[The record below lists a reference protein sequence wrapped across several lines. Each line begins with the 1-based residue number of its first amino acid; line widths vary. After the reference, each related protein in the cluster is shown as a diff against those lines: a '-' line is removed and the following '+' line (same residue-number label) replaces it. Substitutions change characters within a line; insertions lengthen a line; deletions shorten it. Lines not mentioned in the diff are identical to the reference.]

1 MATQECDFR
10 LLTFR
15 ICGVAG
21 AGITSGLE
29 LVAFNAHSGR
39 AKRYVRIA
47 KRTWPRRIL
56 MDAIL
61 RKSIYSRRLLLGA
74 LLCGAMVS
82 LGACKAGGERSSVTG
97 KAKQAHKVLKLAFVT
112 NNTAEFWKIAQ
123 AGVRKYE
130 RESKVQVDVIMP
142 DGTVADQN
150 KKLEE
155 LASQHYD
162 AIAVTAIAPAD
173 QVKKLDEVAKKAH
186 LITFDSD
193 APASQRLL
201 YIGTNNFEAGKVLGK
216 EIVRLLPGGGRMAVF
231 VGLLSA
237 DNAKQRLGGIE
248 AAIEGHSIEIV
259 DKREDQTDRARAQSN
274 VEDIV
279 NAHGD
284 LDLVAGLWSYNGPA
298 IALAIERLGKA
309 GKVHAAVFDEEQQTL
324 EAIEEGTIAVTV
336 VQKPYQFGYL
346 ASKWMHELAKNPEQ
360 TKAKIPQ
367 SGVIDTGVEVVS
379 KDNVVEFKQKL
390 ARMKGV
396 AR

>member
-1 MATQECDFR
+1 
-10 LLTFR
+10 
-15 ICGVAG
+15 
-21 AGITSGLE
+21 
-29 LVAFNAHSGR
+29 
-39 AKRYVRIA
+39 
-47 KRTWPRRIL
+47 
-56 MDAIL
+56 MDTIL
-61 RKSIYSRRLLLGA
+61 RKTKCSRRLLLGVW
-74 LLCGAMVS
+74 LCGAMLS
-82 LGACKAGGERSSVTG
+82 LEACKAGGEQTSASG
-97 KAKQAHKVLKLAFVT
+97 KAKQASKVLKLAFVT

-173 QVKKLDEVAKKAH
+173 QVKKLNEVAKKTH

-201 YIGTNNFEAGKVLGK
+201 YIGTNNFEAGKVLGQQ
-216 EIVRLLPGGGRMAVF
+216 IVRLLPKGGKMAVF
-231 VGLLSA
+231 VGQLSA
-237 DNAKQRLGGIE
+237 DNAQQRLGGIE
-248 AAIEGHSIEIV
+248 AAIKGHSIEIV

-298 IALAIERLGKA
+298 IALAIARLGKV
-309 GKVHAAVFDEEQQTL
+309 GKVQAAVFDEEQQTL
-324 EAIEEGTIAVTV
+324 EAIEKGTIAVTV

-346 ASKWMHELAKNPEQ
+346 ASKWMHALAKNPEQ
-360 TKAKIPQ
+360 VKATIPQ
-367 SGVIDTGVEVVS
+367 SGVIDTGVEVIT
-379 KDNVVEFKQKL
+379 KDNVVEFKERL
-390 ARMKGV
+390 ALMKSQSP
-396 AR
+396 